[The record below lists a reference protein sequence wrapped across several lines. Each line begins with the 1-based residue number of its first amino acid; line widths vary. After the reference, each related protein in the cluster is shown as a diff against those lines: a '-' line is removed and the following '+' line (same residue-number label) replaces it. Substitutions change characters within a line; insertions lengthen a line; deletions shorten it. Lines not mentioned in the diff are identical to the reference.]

1 MAFRQRSNQIG
12 WISTPE
18 SDLRGV
24 FVVDGDDKI
33 FWKAAAIMVY
43 DERGL
48 LTFLDEHHIAYQ
60 RVEHPPV
67 YTCEEADRLRMPL
80 PAVHTKNLFLR
91 DEGKKHFYLAMTCC
105 EKRVDT
111 GALGKMLGVRKLH
124 LASAEVMQDLLG
136 VTPGAVTVLALINDM
151 DHEVELLVDEGIWG
165 EVNFTCHPLVNTA
178 TLVITKEGL
187 VDFFRLT
194 GHPLRT
200 IKMQA
205 M

>member
-1 MAFRQRSNQIG
+1 
-12 WISTPE
+12 
-18 SDLRGV
+18 
-24 FVVDGDDKI
+24 
-33 FWKAAAIMVY
+33 MVY
-43 DERGL
+43 DEHSL

-91 DEGKKHFYLAMTCC
+91 DEGKKHFYLAMTRC

-111 GALGKMLGVRKLH
+111 SALGKALGVRKLH
-124 LASAEVMQDLLG
+124 LASAQAMQDLLG
-136 VTPGAVTVLALINDM
+136 VTPGAVTVLALINDYE
-151 DHEVELLVDEGIWG
+151 HKVELLVDEEIWG
-165 EVNFTCHPLVNTA
+165 EENFTCHPLVNTA
-178 TLVITKEGL
+178 TLVMTKNGL
-187 VDFFRLT
+187 VEFFRLT
-194 GHPLRT
+194 GHPVRI